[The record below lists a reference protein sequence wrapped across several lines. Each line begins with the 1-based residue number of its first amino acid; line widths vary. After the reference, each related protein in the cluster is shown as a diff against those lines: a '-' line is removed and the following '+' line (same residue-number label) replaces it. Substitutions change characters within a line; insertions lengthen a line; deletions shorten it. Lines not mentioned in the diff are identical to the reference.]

1 MVRNP
6 EGYVLSPTDNT
17 AFESDL
23 NDDIILVPGIDTG
36 LTATATVTYNVDEWI
51 IVIT

>member
-17 AFESDL
+17 DFENDL
-23 NDDIILVPGIDTG
+23 NDHIILVTSIDTG

-51 IVIT
+51 IAIT